1 MAFGRPKALYEGK
14 QEAKLRGAALQI
26 AQDWKHKK
34 WAARRIEARV
44 LRSTP
49 TRIAARDGSLANARR
64 ATTVM
69 NELGQIAVT

>member
-14 QEAKLRGAALQI
+14 EGAKLKGAAVQI

-34 WAARRIEARV
+34 WAAQRMEARV
-44 LRSTP
+44 SRSTP
-49 TRIAARDGSLANARR
+49 TRIATGDGSLANARR
-64 ATTVM
+64 GATVM